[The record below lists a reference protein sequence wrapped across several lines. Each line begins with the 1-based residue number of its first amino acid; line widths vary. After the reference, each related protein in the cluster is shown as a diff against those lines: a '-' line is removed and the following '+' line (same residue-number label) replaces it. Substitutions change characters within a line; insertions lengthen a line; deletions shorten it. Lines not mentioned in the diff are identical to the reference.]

1 MGMHT
6 TAAHVLLVVE
16 RVCPHEAVAVS
27 KDVEQ
32 LGHKLRDLAVR
43 ILAVHQHTGTLLQQ
57 RQNQA
62 GRTSVVD
69 ELLTLTVHTQV
80 GELHLFVVRDRKDRL
95 QRRVD
100 VLEVALET
108 VVEVP
113 LRS

>member
-16 RVCPHEAVAVS
+16 CVCPHEAVAVS